1 MPAKLCEMKKLLKAD
16 FESFTGLVV
25 DPTHLC
31 KRCGRVSNEKKRLC
45 KPQKIKA
52 IARTHS

>member
-1 MPAKLCEMKKLLKAD
+1 MAAKLCEMKKLLKTD
-16 FESFTGLVV
+16 FEAFTALVV

-45 KPQKIKA
+45 KPQKLKA
-52 IARTHS
+52 VAKPR